1 MPATLAGMDLDDL
14 TPFYAD
20 FAVDVTH
27 TPQGGVPVRGR
38 ALFDR
43 PGTVIVGGEMLATDY
58 SVRFPVVTFQSVK
71 RGDQFTIGGAQYIA
85 RENPQPASLDGLEFI
100 VPLARSA

>member
-1 MPATLAGMDLDDL
+1 MDFDDL

-20 FAVDVTH
+20 LAVDVTH
-27 TPQGGVPVRGR
+27 TPQVGTPVTAR

-58 SVRFPVVTFQSVK
+58 SVRYPAATFQSVK
-71 RGDQFTIGGAQYIA
+71 RGDQFTIGGALYTA
-85 RENPQPASLDGLEFI
+85 RENPQPAALDGLELI